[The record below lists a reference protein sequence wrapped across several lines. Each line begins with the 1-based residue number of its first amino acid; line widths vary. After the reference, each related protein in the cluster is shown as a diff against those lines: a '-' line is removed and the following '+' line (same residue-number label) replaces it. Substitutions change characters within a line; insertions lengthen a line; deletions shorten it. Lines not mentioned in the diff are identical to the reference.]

1 LKNINENK
9 YTIHILLLLSYC
21 LIFKMNTTINTP
33 RIKRTPNSFMIWSS
47 EERKNWKN
55 ITNQSFITKTIS
67 DKWNSLPTKI
77 KLQYKIK
84 ADILSKEQKHK
95 YPHYKYIP
103 KFKKLKQLP
112 EPITK
117 SIITPTENSNIFL
130 QKQNTNMQSNMQS
143 TIQSLNTINYFDNF
157 EPDYYTEIQLF
168 YETIPETITEP
179 IPEPI

>member
-1 LKNINENK
+1 MKNINENK

-21 LIFKMNTTINTP
+21 LIFKMNNINNTP

-84 ADILSKEQKHK
+84 ADILSKEQKQK

-103 KFKKLKQLP
+103 KKKKLQQLP
-112 EPITK
+112 EPIIKSITK
-117 SIITPTENSNIFL
+117 SIVTPTENSNLFL
-130 QKQNTNMQSNMQS
+130 QKQKPNM
-143 TIQSLNTINYFDNF
+143 QSLNTINYFDNF

-168 YETIPETITEP
+168 YETIPETI
-179 IPEPI
+179 PEPI

>member
-1 LKNINENK
+1 
-9 YTIHILLLLSYC
+9 
-21 LIFKMNTTINTP
+21 MNTTINTP

-84 ADILSKEQKHK
+84 ADILSKEQKQK

-103 KFKKLKQLP
+103 KKKKLQQLP
-112 EPITK
+112 EP
-117 SIITPTENSNIFL
+117 TPIENSNLFL
-130 QKQNTNMQSNMQS
+130 QKQKSNM
-143 TIQSLNTINYFDNF
+143 QSLNTINYFDNF

-168 YETIPETITEP
+168 YETIPEPITEP
-179 IPEPI
+179 I

>member
-1 LKNINENK
+1 MNNIN
-9 YTIHILLLLSYC
+9 
-21 LIFKMNTTINTP
+21 NTP

-84 ADILSKEQKHK
+84 ADILSKEQKQK

-103 KFKKLKQLP
+103 KKKNYNSCQNLHLLKIVIYIYKNKNQ
-112 EPITK
+112 
-117 SIITPTENSNIFL
+117 IF
-130 QKQNTNMQSNMQS
+130 NH
-143 TIQSLNTINYFDNF
+143 
-157 EPDYYTEIQLF
+157 
-168 YETIPETITEP
+168 
-179 IPEPI
+179 

>member
-1 LKNINENK
+1 
-9 YTIHILLLLSYC
+9 
-21 LIFKMNTTINTP
+21 MNTTINTP

-84 ADILSKEQKHK
+84 ADILSKEQKQK

-103 KFKKLKQLP
+103 KKKKLQQLP
-112 EPITK
+112 EP
-117 SIITPTENSNIFL
+117 TPIENSNLFL
-130 QKQNTNMQSNMQS
+130 QKQKPNMQSNMQS

-168 YETIPETITEP
+168 YETISET
-179 IPEPI
+179 IPEPITESI

>member
-1 LKNINENK
+1 
-9 YTIHILLLLSYC
+9 
-21 LIFKMNTTINTP
+21 MNTTINTP
-33 RIKRTPNSFMIWSS
+33 RIKKTPNSFMIWSS

-84 ADILSKEQKHK
+84 ADILSKEQKQK

-103 KFKKLKQLP
+103 KKKKLQQVP
-112 EPITK
+112 EP
-117 SIITPTENSNIFL
+117 TPTENSNLFL
-130 QKQNTNMQSNMQS
+130 QKQKPNM
-143 TIQSLNTINYFDNF
+143 QSLNTINYFDNF

-168 YETIPETITEP
+168 YETISET
-179 IPEPI
+179 IPEPITESI

>member
-1 LKNINENK
+1 
-9 YTIHILLLLSYC
+9 
-21 LIFKMNTTINTP
+21 MNTTINTP

-84 ADILSKEQKHK
+84 ADILSKEQKQK

-103 KFKKLKQLP
+103 KKKKLQQLP
-112 EPITK
+112 EP
-117 SIITPTENSNIFL
+117 TPIENSNLFL
-130 QKQNTNMQSNMQS
+130 QKQKSNM
-143 TIQSLNTINYFDNF
+143 QSLNTINYFDNF

-168 YETIPETITEP
+168 YETISET
-179 IPEPI
+179 IPEPITESI